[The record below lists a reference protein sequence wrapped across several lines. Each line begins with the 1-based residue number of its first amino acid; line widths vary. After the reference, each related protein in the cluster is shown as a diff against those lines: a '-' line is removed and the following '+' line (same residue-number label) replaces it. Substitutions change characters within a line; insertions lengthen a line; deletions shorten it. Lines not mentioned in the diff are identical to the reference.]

1 MTYFL
6 SKLYLICLFYWEN
19 ILYME
24 NYNKINNGYEII
36 LYKEY
41 YEREAVFSIAYKYND
56 KFLTSVSPV
65 GNNRVKITIVGK
77 NKEKNPTEDDIK
89 EILADLIDEQ
99 LKIDILKR
107 TEKIREI
114 IYKKAFSPIRGMENE

>member
-1 MTYFL
+1 
-6 SKLYLICLFYWEN
+6 
-19 ILYME
+19 ME

-56 KFLTSVSPV
+56 KFLTSVWPV

>member
-1 MTYFL
+1 M
-6 SKLYLICLFYWEN
+6 K
-19 ILYME
+19 

-41 YEREAVFSIAYKYND
+41 YEREAVLSIAYKYNNQ
-56 KFLTSVSPV
+56 FLTSVSPIES
-65 GNNRVKITIVGK
+65 NQVKITIVGK
-77 NKEKNPTEDDIK
+77 NKEQNPTEDDIK

-99 LKIDILKR
+99 LKIDILNR

-114 IYKKAFSPIRGMENE
+114 IYEKAFSPIRGIENE